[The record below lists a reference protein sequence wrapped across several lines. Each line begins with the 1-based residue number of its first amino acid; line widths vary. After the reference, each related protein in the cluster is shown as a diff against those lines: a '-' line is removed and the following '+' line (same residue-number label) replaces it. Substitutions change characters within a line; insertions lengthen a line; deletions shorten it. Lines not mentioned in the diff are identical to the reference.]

1 VNAEGT
7 SLPLTTLPPG
17 LSGRAGQAASA
28 FYGGLFLLS
37 GSTMIYEIMLARLLS
52 VVTWYYLALAAVG
65 MAMSGM
71 TAGAL
76 VVQLIPSFFEQAL
89 HERRIRQGAFAMA
102 LALPLGLVG
111 MLAVPLALSRS
122 IETIFSFSLF
132 TGFAGLPF
140 FFSGIVVC
148 LALTRSPLPIGKL
161 YLADLFGAAAGC
173 VISVVLLE
181 ALGAPGAILACSAIG
196 FLAAAAFAFR
206 SPENQLTGRNLLCA
220 LVLGVAS
227 ILNASSRY
235 GIEPIWAKG
244 KVESRYH
251 LIAEDWNPISRV
263 TAFGPY
269 SSDSTYMFGPSPKMP
284 ATGAP
289 FINLTIDSFADTPLY
304 RRTQN
309 GPSQFEFLNYD
320 VTSFAYLLRGGGS
333 AAIIGIGGGR
343 DGLAAWLNGFTRI
356 VGVEINGAIVDLD
369 LRRLNWWSGLA
380 SVPGLVIYR
389 DDGRSFLT
397 RSREKFDVIQAS
409 MIDTQA
415 GTAAGARSTTENS
428 LFTVEAWRI
437 FYHHLAPGGVL
448 SFSRWAPADSPQIVE
463 TLRIFSLAWETL
475 MSEGTA
481 EPADHLALIRSDKIA
496 TLLVRNVPFGPEET
510 ARIRRL
516 ADQMQYQILYLPGQP
531 PLLPD
536 LNRVL
541 AARSS
546 ADLAALRY
554 RGFLNFAPVHDFS
567 PFFYDFV
574 RPSDL
579 PRAIGASSGLAGSE
593 AIAFLLLFTL
603 ASLAVLVAAL
613 VIPLIGIGQPGA
625 QFDRTL
631 VPAAVYFIAI
641 GLGFM
646 FAEAALMQQLTLL
659 LGAPTHSLVVVLTGL
674 IFFAG
679 LGSLA
684 SDRLAL
690 TDRIL
695 SPAAAALILLLLS
708 GVLLPIVHRVAGE
721 NLPSRVAIALLLL
734 AFPGFA
740 MGACFPIGLRW
751 LRSTNRDA
759 ILPWMWALNGGAS
772 VVATFG
778 ALLVSMQLSI
788 GASLAF
794 AGICY
799 LVAAS
804 VIALRQSPA
813 PVSRPYFRSA

>member
-1 VNAEGT
+1 MQFLAADHRSFRKT
-7 SLPLTTLPPG
+7 FSLL
-17 LSGRAGQAASA
+17 GQTASA
-28 FYGGLFLLS
+28 FYAGLFLLS
-37 GSTMIYEIMLARLLS
+37 LSTMIYEIMLARLLS

-76 VVQLIPSFFEQAL
+76 LVQLKPSFFERAL
-89 HERRIRQGAFAMA
+89 HERRVRQGAFAMA

-111 MLAVPLALSRS
+111 TLAVPLALSRS
-122 IETIFSFSLF
+122 METVFSFSLF
-132 TGFAGLPF
+132 TVFAGLPF

-161 YLADLFGAAAGC
+161 YLADLFGAATGC
-173 VISVVLLE
+173 VISIVLLE

-196 FLAAAAFAFR
+196 FLAAAAFAMT
-206 SPENQLTGRNLLCA
+206 SGEGGLTRRNLLYA
-220 LVLGVAS
+220 LLLAGAS

-263 TAFGPY
+263 TASGPY
-269 SSDSTYMFGPSPKMP
+269 SSDSTFMFGPSPKMP
-284 ATGAP
+284 ASGAP
-289 FINLTIDSFADTPLY
+289 FINLSIDSYADTPLY
-304 RRTQN
+304 RRN
-309 GPSQFEFLNYD
+309 PGGPSQFEFLNYD
-320 VTSFAYLLRGGGS
+320 VTSFAYLLRGGGGS

-369 LRRLNWWSGLA
+369 LRGLNWWSGLG

-437 FYHHLAPGGVL
+437 FYNHLAPGGVL
-448 SFSRWAPADSPQIVE
+448 TFSRWAPADSPQIVE
-463 TLRIFSLAWETL
+463 TLRIFSLAWDTL
-475 MSEGTA
+475 MSEGA
-481 EPADHLALIRSDKIA
+481 ANPADHLALIRGDKIA
-496 TLLVRNVPFGPEET
+496 TLLVRNAPFGPDDT
-510 ARIRRL
+510 ARVRRL
-516 ADQMQYQILYLPGQP
+516 ADQMRYQILYLPGQP

-554 RGFLNFAPVHDFS
+554 MGFLNFAPVHDFS

-579 PRAIGASSGLAGSE
+579 PRAFGAFSGLAGSE

-613 VIPLIGIGQPGA
+613 VIPLIGIGWPRA
-625 QFDRTL
+625 QFDRT
-631 VPAAVYFIAI
+631 VVAAAIYFIGI

-646 FAEAALMQQLTLL
+646 FAEAAFMQQLTLL
-659 LGAPTHSLVVVLTGL
+659 LGAPTHSLIVVLTGL

-690 TDRIL
+690 ANRMLPPLAAGVIL
-695 SPAAAALILLLLS
+695 FLLS
-708 GVLLPIVHRVAGE
+708 GMLLPIAHGVASE
-721 NLPSRVAIALLLL
+721 NLPSRIAIALILVAL
-734 AFPGFA
+734 PGFA
-740 MGACFPIGLRW
+740 MGACFPVGLRW
-751 LRSTNRDA
+751 LRSMNRDA

-778 ALLVSMQLSI
+778 ALLLSMQLSI
-788 GASLAF
+788 GASVAF
-794 AGICY
+794 GGICY
-799 LVAAS
+799 LVAVSA
-804 VIALRQSPA
+804 IALRPFPA
-813 PVSRPYFRSA
+813 PACRSA

>member
-1 VNAEGT
+1 MQFLAADHRSFRKT
-7 SLPLTTLPPG
+7 FSLL
-17 LSGRAGQAASA
+17 GQTASA
-28 FYGGLFLLS
+28 FYAGLFLLS
-37 GSTMIYEIMLARLLS
+37 LSTMIYEIMLARLLS

-76 VVQLIPSFFEQAL
+76 VVQLKPSFFERAL

-102 LALPLGLVG
+102 LVLPLGLVG

-122 IETIFSFSLF
+122 METVFSFSLF
-132 TGFAGLPF
+132 TVFAGLPF

-161 YLADLFGAAAGC
+161 YLADLFGAATGC
-173 VISVVLLE
+173 VISIVLLE

-196 FLAAAAFAFR
+196 FLAAAAFAMT
-206 SPENQLTGRNLLCA
+206 SGEGGLTRRNLLYA
-220 LVLGVAS
+220 LLLAGAS

-263 TAFGPY
+263 TASGPY
-269 SSDSTYMFGPSPKMP
+269 SSDSTFMFGPSPKMP
-284 ATGAP
+284 ASGAP
-289 FINLTIDSFADTPLY
+289 FINLSIDSYADTPLY
-304 RRTQN
+304 RRN
-309 GPSQFEFLNYD
+309 PGGPSQFEFLNYD
-320 VTSFAYLLRGGGS
+320 VTSFAYLLRGGGGS

-369 LRRLNWWSGLA
+369 LRGLNWWSGLG

-437 FYHHLAPGGVL
+437 FYNHLAPGGVL
-448 SFSRWAPADSPQIVE
+448 TFSRWAPADSPQIVE
-463 TLRIFSLAWETL
+463 TLRIFSLAWDTL
-475 MSEGTA
+475 MSEGA
-481 EPADHLALIRSDKIA
+481 ANPADHLALIRGDKIA
-496 TLLVRNVPFGPEET
+496 TLLVRNAPFGPDDT
-510 ARIRRL
+510 ARVRRL
-516 ADQMQYQILYLPGQP
+516 ADQMRYQILYLPGQP

-554 RGFLNFAPVHDFS
+554 MGFLNFAPVHDFS

-579 PRAIGASSGLAGSE
+579 PRAFGAFSGLAGSE

-613 VIPLIGIGQPGA
+613 VIPLIGIGWPRA
-625 QFDRTL
+625 QFDRT
-631 VPAAVYFIAI
+631 VVAAAIYFIGI

-646 FAEAALMQQLTLL
+646 FAEAAFMQQLTLL
-659 LGAPTHSLVVVLTGL
+659 LGAPTHSLIVVLTGL

-690 TDRIL
+690 ANRML
-695 SPAAAALILLLLS
+695 PPAAAGLILLLLS
-708 GVLLPIVHRVAGE
+708 GMLLPIAHGVASE
-721 NLPSRVAIALLLL
+721 SLPSRIAIALVLVAL
-734 AFPGFA
+734 PGFA
-740 MGACFPIGLRW
+740 MGACFPVGLRW
-751 LRSTNRDA
+751 LRSMNRDA

-778 ALLVSMQLSI
+778 ALLLSMQLSI
-788 GASLAF
+788 GASVAF
-794 AGICY
+794 GGICY
-799 LVAAS
+799 LVAVSA
-804 VIALRQSPA
+804 IALRPFPA
-813 PVSRPYFRSA
+813 PACR

>member
-1 VNAEGT
+1 MQFLAADHRSFRKT
-7 SLPLTTLPPG
+7 FSLL
-17 LSGRAGQAASA
+17 GQTASA
-28 FYGGLFLLS
+28 FYAGLFLLS
-37 GSTMIYEIMLARLLS
+37 LSTMIYEIMLARLLS

-76 VVQLIPSFFEQAL
+76 LVQLKPSFFERAL
-89 HERRIRQGAFAMA
+89 HERRVRQGAFAMA

-111 MLAVPLALSRS
+111 TLAVPLALSRS
-122 IETIFSFSLF
+122 METVFSFSLF
-132 TGFAGLPF
+132 TVFAGLPF

-161 YLADLFGAAAGC
+161 YLADLFGAATGC
-173 VISVVLLE
+173 VISIVLLE

-196 FLAAAAFAFR
+196 FLAAAAFAMT
-206 SPENQLTGRNLLCA
+206 SGEGGLTRRNLLYA
-220 LVLGVAS
+220 LLLAGAS

-263 TAFGPY
+263 TASGPY
-269 SSDSTYMFGPSPKMP
+269 SSDSTFMFGPSPKMP
-284 ATGAP
+284 ATRAP
-289 FINLTIDSFADTPLY
+289 FINLSIDSFADTPLY
-304 RRTQN
+304 RRTPG

-369 LRRLNWWSGLA
+369 LRGLNRWSGLA

-415 GTAAGARSTTENS
+415 GTVAGARSTTENS

-448 SFSRWAPADSPQIVE
+448 TFSRWAPADSPQVVE
-463 TLRIFSLAWETL
+463 TLRIFSLAWDTL
-475 MSEGTA
+475 MSEGA
-481 EPADHLALIRSDKIA
+481 ANPADHLALIRGDKIA
-496 TLLVRNVPFGPEET
+496 TLLVRNAPFGPDDT
-510 ARIRRL
+510 ARVRRL
-516 ADQMQYQILYLPGQP
+516 ADQMRYQILYLPGQP

-554 RGFLNFAPVHDFS
+554 MGFLNFAPVHDFS

-579 PRAIGASSGLAGSE
+579 PRAFGAFSGLAGSE

-613 VIPLIGIGQPGA
+613 VIPLIGIGWPRA
-625 QFDRTL
+625 QFDRT
-631 VPAAVYFIAI
+631 VVAAAIYFIGI

-646 FAEAALMQQLTLL
+646 FAEAAFMQQLTLL
-659 LGAPTHSLVVVLTGL
+659 LGAPTHSLIVVLTGL

-690 TDRIL
+690 ANRMLPPLAAGVIL
-695 SPAAAALILLLLS
+695 FLLS
-708 GVLLPIVHRVAGE
+708 GMLLPIAHGVASE
-721 NLPSRVAIALLLL
+721 NLPSRIAIALILVAL
-734 AFPGFA
+734 PGFA
-740 MGACFPIGLRW
+740 MGACFPVGLRW
-751 LRSTNRDA
+751 LRSMNRDA

-778 ALLVSMQLSI
+778 ALLLSMQLSI
-788 GASLAF
+788 GASVAF
-794 AGICY
+794 GGICY
-799 LVAAS
+799 LVAVSA
-804 VIALRQSPA
+804 IALRPFPA
-813 PVSRPYFRSA
+813 PACRSA

>member
-1 VNAEGT
+1 
-7 SLPLTTLPPG
+7 
-17 LSGRAGQAASA
+17 
-28 FYGGLFLLS
+28 
-37 GSTMIYEIMLARLLS
+37 MIYEIMLARLLS

-76 VVQLIPSFFEQAL
+76 VVQLKPSFFEQAL

-102 LALPLGLVG
+102 LALPVGLVG

-122 IETIFSFSLF
+122 METIFSFSLF
-132 TGFAGLPF
+132 TVFAGLPF

-161 YLADLFGAAAGC
+161 YLADLFGAATGC
-173 VISVVLLE
+173 VVSVALLE
-181 ALGAPGAILACSAIG
+181 ALAAPGAILACSALG
-196 FLAAAAFAFR
+196 FLATAAFAITSR
-206 SPENQLTGRNLLCA
+206 EDRLAGRNLLYA
-220 LVLGVAS
+220 LLLAVAS

-244 KVESRYH
+244 RVESRYH
-251 LIAEDWNPISRV
+251 LIAEAWNPISRV
-263 TAFGPY
+263 TASGPY

-284 ATGAP
+284 ATGAD
-289 FINLTIDSFADTPLY
+289 FIKLTIDSFADTPLY
-304 RRTQN
+304 RRTQS

-320 VTSFAYLLRGGGS
+320 VTSFAYVLRGGGS

-343 DGLAAWLNGFTRI
+343 DALAAWLNGFTRI

-369 LRRLNWWSGLA
+369 LHRLNWWSGLA

-397 RSREKFDVIQAS
+397 RSHEKFDVIQAS

-428 LFTVEAWRI
+428 LYTVEAWRI
-437 FYHHLAPGGVL
+437 FYRHLAPGGVL
-448 SFSRWAPADSPQIVE
+448 TFSRWAPADSTQIVE
-463 TLRIFSLAWETL
+463 TLRIFSLAWDTL
-475 MSEGTA
+475 MSERVDN
-481 EPADHLALIRSDKIA
+481 PADHLALIRSDKIA
-496 TLLVRNVPFGPEET
+496 TLLVRNTPFGADEAT
-510 ARIRRL
+510 RIRRL
-516 ADQMQYQILYLPGQP
+516 ADRMQYQILYLPGQP
-531 PLLPD
+531 PLLPE
-536 LNRVL
+536 LNHIL
-541 AARSS
+541 SARSS
-546 ADLAALRY
+546 ADLANLRY
-554 RGFLNFAPVHDFS
+554 MGFLNFAPVHDSS
-567 PFFYDFV
+567 PFFFNFV

-579 PRAIGASSGLAGSE
+579 PRASGAFTGATGSVA

-613 VIPLIGIGQPGA
+613 VIPLIGIGQPRA

-631 VPAAVYFIAI
+631 APAAVYFIAI

-646 FAEAALMQQLTLL
+646 FAEAAFMQQLTLL
-659 LGAPTHSLVVVLTGL
+659 LGAPTHSLIVVLTGL

-679 LGSLA
+679 IGSLA
-684 SDRLAL
+684 SDRLPL
-690 TDRIL
+690 TNRML
-695 SPAAAALILLLLS
+695 PPAVAGLTLLLLS
-708 GVLLPIVHRVAGE
+708 GMLLPIAQRVAGA
-721 NLPSRVAIALLLL
+721 NLPSRIAMALIVVAL
-734 AFPGFA
+734 PGFA
-740 MGACFPIGLRW
+740 MGACFPVGLRW
-751 LRSTNRDA
+751 LRAVNRDV

-778 ALLVSMQLSI
+778 ALLLSMQLSI
-788 GASLAF
+788 GASVAF
-794 AGICY
+794 GGICY

-804 VIALRQSPA
+804 AIALRQFPA
-813 PVSRPYFRSA
+813 PVRRSA